1 MTRFNRIVFFK
12 MAKGKKKLLKGLSKA
27 GKIGGEIALKTL
39 LAGLGSYTAT
49 SKKNT
54 ERNRKRRLRRKALK
68 GSGAYMSA
76 PLRLKGSGSYVTN
89 QMFSNSTISEI
100 PSFGDDTAG
109 DVTITRIEYIGDVYG
124 QADNGFY
131 TTQYSIN
138 PGLPSTFPWA
148 SQVAANYDEYDLDGL
163 VFTYK
168 PVVSD
173 SQTSTVSL
181 GNVIMAAQYNAASV
195 PFASK
200 VEMCQYA
207 GAVSA
212 RICDHCMLGVE
223 CDQRKRAGAD
233 SLMVR
238 TGAISESEDV
248 KTYDWGIV
256 TVAISGV
263 AAGYSGNQLGELW
276 VSYRMRLRKPK
287 FYEGIGY
294 GINFDAFIGK
304 TGVSTTYVLGTAPYK
319 SPGNS
324 IGGSFNKNTNVY
336 TFPDNFTGTVRVQM
350 IARASTSV
358 AGSGMA
364 INVAGNIHLKTYF
377 SDNGITSS
385 TSICN
390 SAISTP
396 STYCIIERY
405 MLLKQA
411 TSGGGNYLTFELGTI
426 TGTVDVVQIFIEEAN
441 PRLGAVT
448 SYVAF

>member
-1 MTRFNRIVFFK
+1 
-12 MAKGKKKLLKGLSKA
+12 MAKGKKKLLKTLKKV
-27 GKIGGEIALKTL
+27 GKVGGEIALKTL

-68 GSGAYMSA
+68 GSGAYMSV
-76 PLRLKGSGSYVTN
+76 PFRVKGSGSYVTN
-89 QMFSNSTISEI
+89 QMISNSTVSEI

-109 DVTITRIEYIGDVYG
+109 DITITRIEYIGDVYG

-131 TTQYSIN
+131 TTQYPIN

-181 GNVIMAAQYNAASV
+181 GNVIMAAQYNAASS

-223 CDQRKRAGAD
+223 CDKDKRAGAD

-276 VSYRMRLRKPK
+276 VSYRLRLRKPK

-324 IGGSFNKNTNVY
+324 IGGDFNKNTNVY
-336 TFPDNFTGTVRVQM
+336 TFPDNFTGTVRVQI
-350 IARASTSV
+350 IARAATSV
-358 AGSGMA
+358 ATTGTS
-364 INVAGNIHLKTYF
+364 ITTAGNIHVKTYF
-377 SDNGITSS
+377 SDDGITSATS
-385 TSICN
+385 TCASNTSATN
-390 SAISTP
+390 S
-396 STYCIIERY
+396 YCINERY
-405 MLLKQA
+405 MLVRQA
-411 TSGGGNYLTFELGTI
+411 TTANGNYLTFALGTI
-426 TGTVDVVQIFIEEAN
+426 TGAVNVVQIFIEEAN
-441 PRLGAVT
+441 PKLGAIS
-448 SYVAF
+448 SYIAF